1 MKRNTEASQRRPARG
16 LRALWWG
23 SLPLRVLVSTLG
35 LSMVLMTL
43 AGFLLMRQATSGVV
57 ETKRQAALN
66 EAANVYA
73 FMQERLRTPELRG
86 AAVHESLSRLAD
98 LADAQAA
105 QYRVVI
111 QGPVSSLTSTGIRA
125 ESVPAELRA
134 RVDEDQ
140 GMFITPTRV
149 VFTDA
154 TTLPEPGWAIG
165 SALIGETGERYPVFY
180 IFPMTTELQTLR
192 ALQGA
197 VIAAG
202 VALVL
207 ALGLIAYTI
216 TVQIVRPVRTAS
228 TTALQLA
235 SGQLGERMAVRGTDD
250 LASLAT
256 SMNRMAAE
264 LQQRIRELETL
275 STLQQRFVSD
285 VSHELRTPM
294 TTIKMA
300 ADVLHDARENFDP
313 VTARS
318 AELMNHEID
327 RFDLMLADLLEISR
341 FDAGAAVLALDETDV
356 AALVQAE
363 VAANRSVADA
373 LGVELRCEKLD
384 EDTTAEVDT
393 RRIRRILRNLIT
405 NAIEHSEGRPVHVQ
419 VASDANA
426 VAVTVRDHGVGF
438 KAEDAARVFDRFWR
452 ADPSR
457 TRIVGGTG
465 LGLAIAMEDA
475 RLHSGWLTAWGR
487 PGRGAQ
493 FRLTLPRESGH
504 ELTSSPLP
512 VIPVD
517 DTGSGVPA

>member
-1 MKRNTEASQRRPARG
+1 M
-16 LRALWWG
+16 
-23 SLPLRVLVSTLG
+23 PLRVLISTLG
-35 LSMVLMTL
+35 LSIVLMTL
-43 AGFLLMRQATSGVV
+43 AGMVLMRQATAGVV

-66 EAANVYA
+66 EAAGVYA
-73 FMQERLRTPELRG
+73 FMQEQLRTPEARG
-86 AAVHESLSRLAD
+86 AAIHESLSRLAD

-125 ESVPAELRA
+125 ESVPDELRE
-134 RVDEDQ
+134 RVEQDQ

-154 TTLPEPGWAIG
+154 TMLPEPGWAIG
-165 SALIGETGERYPVFY
+165 SSLIGETGERYPVFY

-202 VALVL
+202 LALVA
-207 ALGLIAYTI
+207 ALGLISYLV
-216 TVQIVRPVRTAS
+216 TVQVVRPVRKAS

-235 SGQLGERMAVRGTDD
+235 SGQLGERMLVRGTDD
-250 LASLAT
+250 LALLAT

-300 ADVLHDARENFDP
+300 ADVIYDARDTFEP
-313 VTARS
+313 VPARS
-318 AELMNHEID
+318 AELMSLEID

-356 AALVQAE
+356 AALVAAE
-363 VAANRSVADA
+363 VPSNRSMAETLD
-373 LGVELRCEKLD
+373 VELRCERVD
-384 EDTTAEVDT
+384 DDTTAEVDT
-393 RRIRRILRNLIT
+393 RRVRRILRNLIT
-405 NAIEHSEGRPVHVQ
+405 NAIEHSEGNPVVVR
-419 VASDANA
+419 VASDADA
-426 VAVTVRDHGVGF
+426 VAVTVRDYGVGF
-438 KAEDAARVFDRFWR
+438 RAEDAARVFDRFWR

-457 TRIVGGTG
+457 TRLVGGTG

-475 RLHSGWLTAWGR
+475 RLHRGWLTAWGR

-493 FRLTLPRESGH
+493 FRLTLPREAGH

-512 VIPVD
+512 VVPPD
-517 DTGSGVPA
+517 DKEVGS

>member
-1 MKRNTEASQRRPARG
+1 
-16 LRALWWG
+16 
-23 SLPLRVLVSTLG
+23 
-35 LSMVLMTL
+35 MVLMTL
-43 AGFLLMRQATSGVV
+43 AGVVLMRQATAGVV

-66 EAANVYA
+66 EAAGVYA
-73 FMQERLRTPELRG
+73 FMQEQLRTPESRG
-86 AAVHESLSRLAD
+86 AAIHESLSRLAD
-98 LADAQAA
+98 LTDAQAT

-125 ESVPAELRA
+125 ESVPAELRE
-134 RVDEDQ
+134 RVEEDQ

-154 TTLPEPGWAIG
+154 TMMPEPGWAIG

-180 IFPMTTELQTLR
+180 IFPMTVELQTLR

-197 VIAAG
+197 AIAAG

-207 ALGLIAYTI
+207 ALGLISYLV
-216 TVQIVRPVRTAS
+216 TVQVVRPVRKAS

-235 SGQLGERMAVRGTDD
+235 SGQLDKRMTVHGTDD
-250 LASLAT
+250 LALLAT

-300 ADVLHDARENFDP
+300 ADVLHDAREGFDP

-318 AELMNHEID
+318 AELMSLEID
-327 RFDLMLADLLEISR
+327 RFDVMLADLLEISR

-356 AALVQAE
+356 AALVEAE
-363 VAANRSVADA
+363 LLDNRAMADS
-373 LGVELRCEKLD
+373 LGVELNLVKPEGQ
-384 EDTTAEVDT
+384 TTAEVDG
-393 RRIRRILRNLIT
+393 RRVRRILRNLIV
-405 NAIEHSEGRPVHVQ
+405 NAIEHSDGRPVTIHI
-419 VASDANA
+419 AADHEA
-426 VAVTVRDHGVGF
+426 VAVTVRDRGVGF
-438 KAEDAARVFDRFWR
+438 KAEDASRVFDRFWR

-457 TRIVGGTG
+457 TRLVGGTG
-465 LGLAIAMEDA
+465 LGLSIAMEDA
-475 RLHSGWLTAWGR
+475 RLHRGWLTAWGR

-493 FRLTLPRESGH
+493 FRLTLPRAAGSD
-504 ELTSSPLP
+504 LTSSPLP
-512 VIPVD
+512 VTPPD
-517 DTGSGVPA
+517 DTEALL

>member
-1 MKRNTEASQRRPARG
+1 
-16 LRALWWG
+16 
-23 SLPLRVLVSTLG
+23 
-35 LSMVLMTL
+35 MVLMTL
-43 AGFLLMRQATSGVV
+43 AGMLLMRQATTGVV

-66 EAANVYA
+66 EAVGVYA
-73 FMQERLRTPELRG
+73 FMQEQLRIPESRG

-111 QGPVSSLTSTGIRA
+111 QGPASSLTSTGIRA
-125 ESVPAELRA
+125 ESVPAELRE
-134 RVDEDQ
+134 RVERDE
-140 GMFITPTRV
+140 GMFITPTQV
-149 VFTDA
+149 VFSDGDA
-154 TTLPEPGWAIG
+154 APEPGWAIG

-192 ALQGA
+192 ALRGA

-207 ALGLIAYTI
+207 ALGLIAYSVTAQ
-216 TVQIVRPVRTAS
+216 VVRPVRRAS

-235 SGQLGERMAVRGTDD
+235 SGQLGERMAVKGTDD

-300 ADVLHDARENFDP
+300 ADVLHDARDHFDP

-318 AELMNHEID
+318 AELMSLEID

-341 FDAGAAVLALDETDV
+341 FDAGAAVLALDEIDV
-356 AALVQAE
+356 AALVAAE
-363 VAANRSVADA
+363 VADNASVAEA
-373 LGVELRCEKLD
+373 LGVELRCERLT
-384 EDTTAEVDT
+384 EDTTAEVDG
-393 RRIRRILRNLIT
+393 RRVRRILRNLIT
-405 NAIEHSEGRPVHVQ
+405 NAIEHSEGRPVLVRI
-419 VASDANA
+419 AANETA
-426 VAVTVRDHGVGF
+426 VAVTVRDYGVGL

-475 RLHSGWLTAWGR
+475 RLHHGWLTAWGR
-487 PGRGAQ
+487 PGLGAQ
-493 FRLTLPRESGH
+493 FRLTLPKERGH

-517 DTGSGVPA
+517 EVEDLA

>member
-1 MKRNTEASQRRPARG
+1 M
-16 LRALWWG
+16 
-23 SLPLRVLVSTLG
+23 PLRVLISTLG
-35 LSMVLMTL
+35 LSMALMTL
-43 AGFLLMRQATSGVV
+43 AGVVLMRQATAGVV

-66 EAANVYA
+66 EASGVYA
-73 FMQERLRTPELRG
+73 FMQEQLRTPEARG
-86 AAVHESLSRLAD
+86 AAIHESLSRLAD

-125 ESVPAELRA
+125 ESVPVELRN
-134 RVDEDQ
+134 RVEQDQ

-149 VFTDA
+149 VFTDP
-154 TTLPEPGWAIG
+154 TMQPEPGWAIG
-165 SALIGETGERYPVFY
+165 AALIGETGERYPVFY
-180 IFPMTTELQTLR
+180 IFPMTTELQTLS

-202 VALVL
+202 VALVA
-207 ALGLIAYTI
+207 ALGLISYLV
-216 TVQIVRPVRTAS
+216 TVQVVRPVRKAS

-235 SGQLGERMAVRGTDD
+235 SGQLGERMLVRGTDD
-250 LASLAT
+250 LAVLAT

-300 ADVLHDARENFDP
+300 ADVLHDARSNFDHI
-313 VTARS
+313 TARS
-318 AELMNHEID
+318 AELMSLEID

-356 AALVQAE
+356 ASLVAAE
-363 VAANRSVADA
+363 VAGSRSMAGA
-373 LGVELRCEKLD
+373 LGVELRFEQVD
-384 EDTTAEVDT
+384 EGTTAEVDT
-393 RRIRRILRNLIT
+393 RRVRRILRNLIT
-405 NAIEHSEGRPVHVQ
+405 NAIEHGEGRPVVIR
-419 VASDANA
+419 VASDHDA
-426 VAVTVRDHGVGF
+426 VAVTVRDYGVGF

-457 TRIVGGTG
+457 TRLVGGTG

-475 RLHSGWLTAWGR
+475 RLHRGWLTAWGR

-504 ELTSSPLP
+504 ELTSSPLA
-512 VIPVD
+512 V
-517 DTGSGVPA
+517 VPADDKEVSA

>member
-1 MKRNTEASQRRPARG
+1 MNRRTEPKRSRPSRG

-23 SLPLRVLVSTLG
+23 SLPLRVLVTTLG

-43 AGFLLMRQATSGVV
+43 AGVLLMRQATAGVV

-66 EAANVYA
+66 EAAGVYA
-73 FMQERLRTPELRG
+73 FMQEQLRTPESRG
-86 AAVHESLSRLAD
+86 AAIHESLSRLAD

-111 QGPVSSLTSTGIRA
+111 QGPVSSLTSTGISA
-125 ESVPAELRA
+125 ESVPTGLREK
-134 RVDEDQ
+134 VEEDQ
-140 GMFITPTRV
+140 GMFITPTSV
-149 VFTDA
+149 VFTDPN
-154 TTLPEPGWAIG
+154 LIPEPGWAIG
-165 SALIGETGERYPVFY
+165 SSLIGETGERYPVFY

-192 ALQGA
+192 ALQRA

-202 VALVL
+202 VALVV
-207 ALGLIAYTI
+207 ALGIIAYMV
-216 TVQIVRPVRTAS
+216 TVQVVRPVRRAS

-235 SGQLGERMAVRGTDD
+235 SGQLGERMAVKGTDD

-300 ADVLHDARENFDP
+300 ADILHDTRDTFEPMA
-313 VTARS
+313 ARS
-318 AELMNHEID
+318 AELMSLEID

-356 AALVQAE
+356 AALVEAE
-363 VAANRSVADA
+363 VAASRSMADA
-373 LGVELRCEKLD
+373 LGVELNCERLH
-384 EDTTAEVDT
+384 ENTWAEVDS
-393 RRIRRILRNLIT
+393 RRVRRVLRNLIT
-405 NAIEHSEGRPVHVQ
+405 NAIEHSEGKPVQVQ
-419 VASDANA
+419 VAADDTA
-426 VAVTVRDHGVGF
+426 VAVTVRDHGVGL

-457 TRIVGGTG
+457 TRLVGGTG

-475 RLHSGWLTAWGR
+475 RLHKGWLTAWGR

-493 FRLTLPRESGH
+493 FRLTLPRQAGA
-504 ELTSSPLP
+504 ELTGSPLP

-517 DTGSGVPA
+517 DSEVKA

>member
-1 MKRNTEASQRRPARG
+1 MKRKTEGSRARPARG
-16 LRALWWG
+16 LGALWWG
-23 SLPLRVLVSTLG
+23 SLPLRVLISTLS
-35 LSMVLMTL
+35 LAMVLMTL
-43 AGFLLMRQATSGVV
+43 AGVVLMRQATAGVV
-57 ETKRQAALN
+57 ETKREAALN
-66 EAANVYA
+66 EAAGVYA
-73 FMQERLRTPELRG
+73 FMQEQLRTPESRG
-86 AAVHESLSRLAD
+86 AAIHESLSRLAD
-98 LADAQAA
+98 LADVQAA

-125 ESVPAELRA
+125 ESVPEELRE
-134 RVDEDQ
+134 RVDDGQ

-154 TTLPEPGWAIG
+154 TTMPEPGWAIG

-207 ALGLIAYTI
+207 ALGLISYMV
-216 TVQIVRPVRTAS
+216 TVQVVRPVRKAS

-235 SGQLGERMAVRGTDD
+235 SGQLGERMTVHGTDD
-250 LASLAT
+250 LALLAT

-300 ADVLHDARENFDP
+300 ADVLHDARTGFDP

-318 AELMNHEID
+318 AELMSLEID
-327 RFDLMLADLLEISR
+327 RFDVMLADLLEISR

-356 AALVQAE
+356 AALVEAE
-363 VAANRSVADA
+363 VVDNRPMADT
-373 LGVELRCEKLD
+373 LGVELVLEKP
-384 EDTTAEVDT
+384 EVPTTAEVDG
-393 RRIRRILRNLIT
+393 RRVRRILRNLIV
-405 NAIEHSEGRPVHVQ
+405 NAIEHSDGRPVTIQ
-419 VASDANA
+419 IAADDEA
-426 VAVTVRDHGVGF
+426 VAVTVRDRGVGF

-457 TRIVGGTG
+457 TRLVGGTG
-465 LGLAIAMEDA
+465 LGLSIAMEDA
-475 RLHSGWLTAWGR
+475 RLHRGWLTAWGR

-493 FRLTLPRESGH
+493 FRLTLPRTVHSD
-504 ELTSSPLP
+504 LTSSPLP
-512 VIPVD
+512 VTPPD
-517 DTGSGVPA
+517 DKEARV